1 MRKPRA
7 TPAWSAARL
16 CCAALAVACGAKQLP
31 SYLTQANA
39 EHPKYHRQSFVT
51 AVGIS
56 TQSADD
62 ASLAAKREVSSQ
74 ISSQLKSAT
83 DSFMSATVHGNSSS
97 ESQRIT
103 SRTQVTTS
111 FDRADLIDVVE
122 RDASDGTWYALGVLD
137 RKKADAEYARAQ
149 QADLFSFRQ
158 FVATALKARLDEQPG
173 EFKTAKAKA
182 LKLRSTLDASF
193 ILRRAISLQPARE
206 EKEFGEE
213 LQKLLKAVAEADIS
227 RVVFVR
233 VDGQQSPT
241 LLRLAVAAVSKLNLR
256 VEEKTCLQLGV
267 GQSQSD
273 SSELV
278 MLPEETCS
286 EGSLGERCEVAVRLH
301 ARGCNGGSEGEGRT
315 HQMRGVHPSDRARA
329 RNSAW
334 NKVTQ
339 ETIEVAVNEA
349 LRGAQLIDDGG
360 TR

>member
-122 RDASDGTWYALGVLD
+122 RDASDGTWYALGVLEK
-137 RKKADAEYARAQ
+137 KKADAEYARAQ
-149 QADLFSFRQ
+149 KADLYSFGQ
-158 FVATALKARLDEQPG
+158 FVAGALESRRLERPG
-173 EFKTAKAKA
+173 DFNTAKSKA
-182 LKLRSTLDASF
+182 LKLMATLEASF
-193 ILRRAISLQPARE
+193 ILRRAITEHPALE
-206 EKEFGEE
+206 EKDFGDKV
-213 LQKLLKAVAEADIS
+213 QALLAAAADADRH
-227 RVVFVR
+227 RVVQVR
-233 VDGQQSPT
+233 VAGQDSPT
-241 LLRLAVAAVSKLNLR
+241 LLRLAVGAVRKLNLR
-256 VEEKTCLQLGV
+256 VAEGSCEQAGEH
-267 GQSQSD
+267 QSD
-273 SSELV
+273 ATELAL
-278 MLPEETCS
+278 LPEEACS

-301 ARGCNGGSEGEGRT
+301 ARGCGDSGAEGEGRT
-315 HQMRGVHPSDRARA
+315 PQMRGVHPSDRARA
-329 RNSAW
+329 RTSAW
-334 NKVTQ
+334 NKLTP
-339 ETIEVAVNEA
+339 ETIETAVNEA
-349 LRGAQLIDDGG
+349 LRGAQLLDDGG
-360 TR
+360 AR